1 MMKGC
6 GKDAFGFCL
15 FFYEHSAVLTS
26 LFEMAFLRLSLQ

>member
-15 FFYEHSAVLTS
+15 FFYEPSAVLTC
-26 LFEMAFLRLSLQ
+26 LFEMAFQRLSLQ